1 MIDNALQGI
10 GHHIKMLCMKAY
22 PSSRAASFICN
33 AVIML
38 LQILEAERQALI
50 ALPAS
55 EVADW
60 QDRRHR
66 AAVKVQAHWRGL
78 VQRRK
83 LAMRSPGDIQREQ
96 VGTVL

>member
-1 MIDNALQGI
+1 
-10 GHHIKMLCMKAY
+10 
-22 PSSRAASFICN
+22 
-33 AVIML
+33 ML

-96 VGTVL
+96 VGIV